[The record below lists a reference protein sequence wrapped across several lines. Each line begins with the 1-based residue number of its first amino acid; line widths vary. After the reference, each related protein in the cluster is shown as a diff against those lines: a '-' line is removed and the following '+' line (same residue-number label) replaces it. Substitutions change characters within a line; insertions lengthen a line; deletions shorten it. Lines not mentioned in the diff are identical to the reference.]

1 MLMNFFH
8 RKPATYRIPDE
19 NEIFAEE
26 DKPRRGRRSAPDPP
40 KKRKSNNHGKAKLKK
55 TLTLLERKQ
64 QKEEKKLKAAEEKSR
79 AKGNSPAPIRI
90 KISLK
95 GKNGKNGSGANSRA
109 QSDNESVDSEGPHAS
124 KAESEISDPASDA
137 EVCHRF
143 ACSISLLSNVCFS
156 LCLPRPT
163 LLLNTAITFKS

>member
-1 MLMNFFH
+1 MWVSKTWKINMFWNP

-19 NEIFAEE
+19 NEIFADE

-109 QSDNESVDSEGPHAS
+109 QSDNESVDSEGPSLAS

-137 EVCHRF
+137 EVCHNMHRLLKIIICDQTRF
-143 ACSISLLSNVCFS
+143 FV
-156 LCLPRPT
+156 T
-163 LLLNTAITFKS
+163 LFTL

>member
-1 MLMNFFH
+1 M
-8 RKPATYRIPDE
+8 
-19 NEIFAEE
+19 
-26 DKPRRGRRSAPDPP
+26 
-40 KKRKSNNHGKAKLKK
+40 
-55 TLTLLERKQ
+55 ERKQ

-109 QSDNESVDSEGPHAS
+109 QSDNESVDSEGPSLAS

-137 EVCHRF
+137 EVCHNMHRLLIKSYSVIKPDF
-143 ACSISLLSNVCFS
+143 SYLVHVIKSYTPEPHIMPNMCPISTLTPTFFS
-156 LCLPRPT
+156 TEDARWRDM
-163 LLLNTAITFKS
+163 